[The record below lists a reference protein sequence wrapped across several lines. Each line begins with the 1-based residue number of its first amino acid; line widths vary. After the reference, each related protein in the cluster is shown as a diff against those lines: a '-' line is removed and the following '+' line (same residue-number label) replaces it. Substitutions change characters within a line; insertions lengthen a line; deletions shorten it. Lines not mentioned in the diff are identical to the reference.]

1 MKCNNLKELLQR
13 FDNEIGISGFEVS
26 GTICPAIKEEMEGYY
41 DEYLEDPVG
50 NQIYLKRGKKD
61 VSIMLA
67 AHMDELGFI
76 VTFVEDDG
84 MVRFAPVGLH
94 DDRGCIDQKLRIH
107 TRKGDIY
114 GVTGSKPDHILTPEE
129 KNSVIKI
136 ADLFIDIGATS
147 REEAN
152 KMGVQIGDLVSWTTK
167 GEYLN
172 GTNTYS
178 GKSVDNRAGCAVIV
192 EVMRRLKNEG
202 IDNVNV
208 YAVGTVQE
216 EVGIRGAGVAAH
228 RIEPDYALSLDVTL
242 AFGPDVEAKQIPM
255 EFGGGACIKH
265 FDWCP
270 DSVFSLG
277 SPIPKEITDKLFDLA
292 EENNIKCQH
301 EVLIGGTTDAS
312 SIQIAGNGV
321 KAGAI
326 SFPSRYIHTAIG
338 TVHLE
343 DLQAS
348 VDLIVEY
355 IKAL

>member
-1 MKCNNLKELLQR
+1 MKSENLKELLQR
-13 FDNEIGISGFEVS
+13 FDNEIGISGYEIS
-26 GTICPAIKEEMEGYY
+26 GTICQALKEEMEGYY
-41 DEYLEDPVG
+41 DEYYEDAIH
-50 NQIYLKRGKKD
+50 NQIYVKKGKKD
-61 VSIMLA
+61 FSIMLA

-107 TRKGDIY
+107 TRKGDVY

-129 KNSVIKI
+129 KNSVMKI
-136 ADLFIDIGATS
+136 SDLFIDIGAS
-147 REEAN
+147 SKEEAN
-152 KMGVQIGDLVSWTTK
+152 SMGVRIGDLVSWTTK

-172 GTNTYS
+172 GTDTYS

-192 EVMRRLKNEG
+192 EVMRRLKAEG

-228 RIEPDYALSLDVTL
+228 NIKPDMALALDVTL

-255 EFGGGACIKH
+255 EFGGGACVKL
-265 FDWCP
+265 FDWCH

-277 SPIPKEITDKLFDLA
+277 SPIPKEITDKLFDVA
-292 EENNIKCQH
+292 EENGIKCQP
-301 EVLIGGTTDAS
+301 EVLLGGTTDAS

-321 KAGAI
+321 KTGAI

-338 TVHLE
+338 TVHLK

-355 IKAL
+355 IKTL